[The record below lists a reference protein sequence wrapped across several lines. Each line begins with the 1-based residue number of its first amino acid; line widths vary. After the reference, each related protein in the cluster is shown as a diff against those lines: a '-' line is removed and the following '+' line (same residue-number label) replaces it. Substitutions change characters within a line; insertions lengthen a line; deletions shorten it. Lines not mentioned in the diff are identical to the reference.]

1 MKSVVSKIKPTSGFS
16 HIFHILL
23 TLLLPAL
30 MFVFVRIN
38 LSQMAALLIL
48 LSKWRMFA
56 VRPRYWPA
64 NIRANAVD
72 LIVGLSSLV
81 FMVNAGSASWQL
93 VWAAVYGI
101 WLTQIKQGSSV
112 LKVTMQAGLGQ
123 LFGLMAIYM
132 GLGDA
137 PALVLVISTWAICY
151 LSARHFFSSFEEPYS
166 SLLSHYWGYFAA
178 ALAWVLSHWLLYY
191 GLLAQITL
199 ILSVLG
205 FGLAALYYL
214 DKFDRLSKLLRRQ
227 FVFIMVA
234 IIVVV
239 IVFSNW
245 GDKTI

>member
-1 MKSVVSKIKPTSGFS
+1 MKSVVSKIKPASGFS

-30 MFVFVRIN
+30 MFVLVRIN
-38 LSQMAALLIL
+38 LAQIAAILVLI
-48 LSKWRMFA
+48 SKWRMFA

-72 LIVGLSSLV
+72 LIIGLSSLV
-81 FMVNAGSASWQL
+81 FMVNTSYASWQL
-93 VWAAVYGI
+93 VWAAVYAV
-101 WLTQIKQGSSV
+101 WLLFIKQGSSV
-112 LKVTMQAGLGQ
+112 LKISLQAGLGQ
-123 LFGLMAIYM
+123 VFGLMALYM
-132 GLGDA
+132 GWGDA
-137 PALVLVISTWAICY
+137 PAVVLIIASWAVCY
-151 LSARHFFSSFEEPYS
+151 LSARHFFTSFDEPYS
-166 SLLSHYWGYFAA
+166 SLLSHYWGYFAG
-178 ALAWVLSHWLLYY
+178 ALAWVLSHWLIYY
-191 GLLAQITL
+191 GVLAQVTL

-214 DKFDRLSKLLRRQ
+214 DKFDRLSTLLRRQ

-234 IIVVV
+234 ILVVV